1 MSLPEITM
9 PDPPPE
15 PEPQVPL
22 PQTPSEVRS
31 EPVNYDDTKVDVD
44 KLDEVIEELK
54 PQPPAAVDESVPMK
68 VKPVLEDESVF
79 KDVVKKP
86 RVKSQKQLDHL
97 AKAREKALAVR
108 QAKAKEK
115 KQVKFAEQAT
125 VDDPRP
131 KEQKE
136 SVILHMSVAEFQ
148 KLQRQSNLDAV
159 ESYDTKR
166 KLQKQAKRE
175 AKEEYTKA
183 NRVNQ
188 QINKALGVPDPDDMW
203 AVCFQ

>member
-9 PDPPPE
+9 PVEPE
-15 PEPQVPL
+15 PEP
-22 PQTPSEVRS
+22 PSEVRS
-31 EPVNYDDTKVDVD
+31 EPVNYDDAEVDVE

-54 PQPPAAVDESVPMK
+54 PQPPAAEQEQPPMK

-166 KLQKQAKRE
+166 KAQKQAKRE

-188 QINKALGVPDPDDMW
+188 QINKALGVADPDDMW
-203 AVCFQ
+203 SVCFQ

>member
-9 PDPPPE
+9 PVEPE

-22 PQTPSEVRS
+22 PPSEVRS
-31 EPVNYDDTKVDVD
+31 EPVNYDDAVAKQPASLEVDVD

-54 PQPPAAVDESVPMK
+54 VDEPPMK

-108 QAKAKEK
+108 QARAKEK

-183 NRVNQ
+183 NKVNQ
-188 QINKALGVPDPDDMW
+188 QINKALGVADPDDMW
-203 AVCFQ
+203 SVCFQ

>member
-9 PDPPPE
+9 PVE
-15 PEPQVPL
+15 PEPVDES
-22 PQTPSEVRS
+22 TPSEVRS
-31 EPVNYDDTKVDVD
+31 EPVNYDDAEVDVE

-54 PQPPAAVDESVPMK
+54 PQPAEVDESVPMK

-166 KLQKQAKRE
+166 KAQKQAKRE

-183 NRVNQ
+183 NKVNQ
-188 QINKALGVPDPDDMW
+188 QINKALGVVDPDDMW
-203 AVCFQ
+203 SVCFQ

>member
-1 MSLPEITM
+1 M
-9 PDPPPE
+9 
-15 PEPQVPL
+15 
-22 PQTPSEVRS
+22 
-31 EPVNYDDTKVDVD
+31 D

-54 PQPPAAVDESVPMK
+54 VATSSEVDESPMK

-166 KLQKQAKRE
+166 KAQKQAKRE

-188 QINKALGVPDPDDMW
+188 QINKALGVADPDDFW
-203 AVCFQ
+203 EQGCHTPSFQ

>member
-9 PDPPPE
+9 PEPPPE

-22 PQTPSEVRS
+22 PPSEVRS
-31 EPVNYDDTKVDVD
+31 EPVNYDDAEVDVE

-54 PQPPAAVDESVPMK
+54 PQPAEVDESKPPMK

-108 QAKAKEK
+108 QARAKEK

-183 NRVNQ
+183 NKVNQ
-188 QINKALGVPDPDDMW
+188 QINKALGVADPDDMW
-203 AVCFQ
+203 SVCFQ